1 MRMVA
6 DRHILVA
13 HTLLLTLSLVTY
25 FVAFGHYNRP
35 CYLLIMTSTADDL
48 SGGTNIDNLE

>member
-35 CYLLIMTSTADDL
+35 CYLLCCFRTL
-48 SGGTNIDNLE
+48 